1 MAGSVTVITPT
12 IGGPELVDALISVA
26 EQDYEGEV
34 THLVVVDGRKYLSAV
49 AAAIEV
55 SGTNPTLLV
64 LPENTGF
71 DGWNGHRIYASI
83 PVLVNT
89 DYISFLDQDNWYLPN
104 HLSSNIKVIE
114 ENNIRLSYS
123 LRSIYSKT
131 KEYLCDDNCES
142 LGLWPIYGIPEAG
155 YLIDTSAYVFTAS
168 FIQET
173 CSLWRKGWSVDRDY
187 TVSIKKILNDNFKTT
202 GLQTLCYRLN
212 GNPDSVTAEFFLEG
226 NKQQEVKY
234 LSEPFPWL
242 QQYS

>member
-1 MAGSVTVITPT
+1 
-12 IGGPELVDALISVA
+12 
-26 EQDYEGEV
+26 
-34 THLVVVDGRKYLSAV
+34 
-49 AAAIEV
+49 
-55 SGTNPTLLV
+55 
-64 LPENTGF
+64 
-71 DGWNGHRIYASI
+71 
-83 PVLVNT
+83 
-89 DYISFLDQDNWYLPN
+89 
-104 HLSSNIKVIE
+104 LSSNIKVIE

-155 YLIDTSAYVFTAS
+155 YLIDTSTYVFTAS

-187 TVSIKKILNDNFKTT
+187 TVSIKRILNDNFKTT

-226 NKQQEVKY
+226 NKQQEAKY
-234 LSEPFPWL
+234 FCEPFPWL
-242 QQYS
+242 QQNS